1 MSTGKETDNQLCS
14 KHNNIEFCIVFIG
27 MCMMQAVVFYE
38 KHEPL
43 FVFKSLTVKGS
54 SCHGF
59 FDEWMV

>member
-1 MSTGKETDNQLCS
+1 
-14 KHNNIEFCIVFIG
+14 
-27 MCMMQAVVFYE
+27 MMQAVVFYE
-38 KHEPL
+38 KHEPP